1 MGEFMKDGFLTTKK
15 LKKVIKSIR
24 VEIFTL
30 GNLREIKNMEME
42 YIFGM
47 KLQWKLLKVVVI
59 LNTIREI
66 GGEECHLGMVFIIK
80 YQVIF
85 IKENLKMGWNMEME

>member
-47 KLQWKLLKVVVI
+47 KLQ
-59 LNTIREI
+59 
-66 GGEECHLGMVFIIK
+66 
-80 YQVIF
+80 
-85 IKENLKMGWNMEME
+85 